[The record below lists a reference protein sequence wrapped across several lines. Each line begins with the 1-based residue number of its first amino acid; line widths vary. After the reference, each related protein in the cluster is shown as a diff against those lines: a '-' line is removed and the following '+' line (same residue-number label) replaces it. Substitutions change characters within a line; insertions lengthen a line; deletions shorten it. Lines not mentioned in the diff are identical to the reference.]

1 MRIHHAYTQ
10 ARNFVDYLEVYS
22 TRLSD
27 DLQSIVYKVVSPI
40 KTTIKLFDELL
51 NEGIQS
57 LTEVTKEGN
66 FDFNILG
73 GSHGEENEDLKVSLL
88 KSLIWFRRTPRR

>member
-1 MRIHHAYTQ
+1 M
-10 ARNFVDYLEVYS
+10 YS

-57 LTEVTKEGN
+57 LTGVTKEGN
-66 FDFNILG
+66 FECFQYFGSGHMG
-73 GSHGEENEDLKVSLL
+73 GE
-88 KSLIWFRRTPRR
+88 

>member
-1 MRIHHAYTQ
+1 MQNDLKYPLPNFVGIHHAYTQ

-51 NEGIQS
+51 NEGIR
-57 LTEVTKEGN
+57 V
-66 FDFNILG
+66 
-73 GSHGEENEDLKVSLL
+73 
-88 KSLIWFRRTPRR
+88 

>member
-1 MRIHHAYTQ
+1 MQNDLKYPLPNFVRIHHAYTQ

-66 FDFNILG
+66 FECFSIFWEW
-73 GSHGEENEDLKVSLL
+73 SHG
-88 KSLIWFRRTPRR
+88 RRMRI